1 MSFIVLDLDNC
12 IADDQWRI
20 PKINWQKKDP
30 MDRYH
35 EYHSLSGFD
44 RAGNK
49 DLFQKTKHD
58 IIILTA
64 RPVHYAPIT
73 MEWLNRQHIKPFAL
87 VMRNNDDHCP
97 SVELKRKQMG
107 WLMHLYGV
115 NHKDIECAYD
125 DRMDVVEMYLQH
137 GIVAEVRAI
146 HDTCAYTNPNK
157 DQQNADSGQSDGE
170 HAGDVQGASQDL
182 RQQLSGDRAGDG
194 RDVPERRGAEDG
206 RGPQQVASVLD
217 GDGESY
223 PTR

>member
-1 MSFIVLDLDNC
+1 MSFIILDLDNT
-12 IADDQWRI
+12 IADDSWRI

-30 MDRYH
+30 FERYH

-49 DLFQKTKHD
+49 DLFKGTKHD

-64 RPVHYAPIT
+64 RPVHYSAIT

-87 VMRNNDDHCP
+87 LMRNNNDHCP

-107 WLMHLYGV
+107 WLTHLYNV
-115 NHKDIECAYD
+115 PVELIHCAYD
-125 DRMDVVEMYLQH
+125 DRPDVVQMYLEH
-137 GIVAEVRAI
+137 GVVAEVRSI
-146 HDTCAYTNPNK
+146 HNVCAYTAPK
-157 DQQNADSGQSDGE
+157 EENANSGQSHGE
-170 HAGDVQGASQDL
+170 HAGHIQGAPEDL
-182 RQQLSGDRAGDG
+182 RQQLSGDRSGDG
-194 RDVPERRGAEDG
+194 RDVPERRGAEDS
-206 RGPQQVASVLD
+206 RGSQQVASVSD